1 MGWNCANA
9 VRWALSMVG
18 VAVGW
23 GVEAAGDEQ
32 LASTTSS
39 NDMIRSQRCFIQ
51 CIAVLLSSLLTEGR
65 RESAEKQRERC

>member
-1 MGWNCANA
+1 MELRKRCQVGAINGWCSCG
-9 VRWALSMVG
+9 L
-18 VAVGW
+18 

-39 NDMIRSQRCFIQ
+39 NDMIRSQQCFIQ
-51 CIAVLLSSLLTEGR
+51 CIAVLLLWLLTEGR